1 MGGVEVEPIA
11 PERRSFITI
20 NERKWELFSPG
31 KFSWSESRDAKRVS
45 NGMTILDIEEGIPKL
60 DTDAWFAWIYV
71 SVKREWPTVTVVEL
85 EAALGDTAWTAVV
98 GTLELEAQEVA
109 DAVPLEL
116 GGDVNG
122 MNDSADFGSPT
133 PPVSTPETHGTPTS

>member
-1 MGGVEVEPIA
+1 MEPIA

-31 KFSWSESRDAKRVS
+31 KFSYPETREAKRVS
-45 NGMTILDIEEGIPKL
+45 GGMTILDIEEGIPKL

-98 GTLELEAQEVA
+98 GTLELEAHEVA
-109 DAVPLEL
+109 DGVPLAP
-116 GGDVNG
+116 GVDVNG
-122 MNDSADFGSPT
+122 MNDSVDFGSPT
-133 PPVSTPETHGTPTS
+133 PPVSTPETPGLLTS